1 MGYPRESGL
10 LEWPMSLLDYERR
23 FSTLRVNSGGANKS
37 PHKVAM
43 LQAVMDLVES
53 GEVAINRFY
62 FDDNLKSH
70 FTNRFQALASPSDR
84 NNPHLPFFH
93 LRSEGFWHHKVRPG
107 QHESYEQLTTATSQG
122 VINDHIDHAFLDDE
136 LFELLGNRI
145 ARELLRSALLISLDE
160 KSIRDLLQPERGGWD
175 WLECEFL
182 VNDYVAMLEKHL
194 VGASYSKAAH
204 RRALRQR
211 LNNRSEGSI
220 EYKHQNVSAVLLEL
234 GLPYIPGYK
243 PAFNYQQQLKQVVLS
258 YLAGHQKI
266 VDDVNLVADKVAE
279 EPDHSDRAWD
289 SVFDPD
295 PPERIPHVA
304 EGRPSYLAKRI
315 DFSERER
322 RNRQLGER
330 AEEFVLR
337 MEKQRLTA
345 QGRPDLAADV
355 EWSSNK
361 RGDGLGYD
369 IRSFDAAGE
378 QERFLEVKATNSGK
392 YLPFFI
398 SENERAFSNDYS
410 DAFRLYR
417 VYEFTTAPKF
427 FILPGAIEQHVHLL
441 PQNYRARF

>member
-1 MGYPRESGL
+1 
-10 LEWPMSLLDYERR
+10 MSLLDYEKR

-43 LQAVMDLVES
+43 LQAVIDLVES
-53 GEVAINRFY
+53 GEVTNNRFC
-62 FDDNLKSH
+62 FNDTLKHH
-70 FTNRFQALASPSDR
+70 FTERFQALASPSDR

-93 LRSEGFWHHKVRPG
+93 LRSEGFWHLKVRPG
-107 QHESYEQLTTATSQG
+107 QQAQYQQLTTATSQG
-122 VINDHIDHAFLDDE
+122 VIDTYIDHAFLDDE

-145 ARELLRSALLISLDE
+145 ARELLRSALLMSLDE
-160 KSIRDLLQPERGGWD
+160 KLIRDLIQPQRGGWD

-182 VNDYVAMLEKHL
+182 VNDYVTMLEKHL
-194 VGASYSKAAH
+194 VGAAYSKAAH
-204 RRALRQR
+204 RRVLQPR
-211 LNNRSEGSI
+211 LNNRSDGSI

-243 PAFNYQQQLKQVVLS
+243 PAFNYQQQLKQVVIS
-258 YLAGHQKI
+258 YLAGHQNVI
-266 VDDVNLVADKVAE
+266 DEVNLVADKVAD
-279 EPDHSDRAWD
+279 EPEYYDRGWD
-289 SVFDPD
+289 AVFDPE

-304 EGRPSYLAKRI
+304 DSKPSYLAKRI

-330 AEEFVLR
+330 AEKFVLR
-337 MEKQRLTA
+337 MEKQRLIA
-345 QGRPDLAADV
+345 EGRPDLAADV
-355 EWSSNK
+355 EWSSER

-369 IRSFDAAGE
+369 IRSFDASCD

-398 SENERAFSNDYS
+398 SENERAFSHDFS

-417 VYEFTTAPKF
+417 VYEFATAPKF
-427 FILPGAIEQHVHLL
+427 FILPGAIEQHVQLL

>member
-1 MGYPRESGL
+1 
-10 LEWPMSLLDYERR
+10 MSLLDYEKR
-23 FSTLRVNSGGANKS
+23 FATLRMNRGGANKS

-43 LQAVMDLVES
+43 LQAVMDLIEL
-53 GEVAINRFY
+53 GETKTNQFRF
-62 FDDNLKSH
+62 DENLKRQ
-70 FTNRFQALASPSDR
+70 FTKRFQELASPSDR
-84 NNPHLPFFH
+84 NNPHLPYFH
-93 LRSEGFWHHKVRPG
+93 LRSEGFWHLKVRPG
-107 QHESYEQLTTATSQG
+107 QQEQYQQLTTATSQG
-122 VINDHIDHAFLDDE
+122 VIDAHINYAFLDDE
-136 LFELLGNRI
+136 LFELLGNQI
-145 ARELLRSALLISLDE
+145 ARELLRSALLVSLDK

-182 VNDYVAMLEKHL
+182 VNDYVTMLEKHL
-194 VGASYSKAAH
+194 VGATYSKAEH
-204 RRALRQR
+204 RRALQPR

-258 YLAGHQKI
+258 YLAGHQKV

-289 SVFDPD
+289 SVFDPE

-304 EGRPSYLAKRI
+304 ENRPSYLAKRI

-337 MEKQRLTA
+337 LEKQRLTA

-355 EWSSNK
+355 EWSSK
-361 RGDGLGYD
+361 ERGDGLGFD
-369 IRSFDAAGE
+369 IRSFDAAGD

-398 SENERAFSNDYS
+398 SENERAFSNDFS

-417 VYEFTTAPKF
+417 VYEFTTAPRF
-427 FILPGAIEQHVHLL
+427 FILPGAIEQHVQLL

>member
-1 MGYPRESGL
+1 
-10 LEWPMSLLDYERR
+10 MSLLDYEKR
-23 FSTLRVNSGGANKS
+23 FSTLRLNRGGGRKS

-43 LQAVMDLVES
+43 LQAVMDLIES
-53 GEVAINRFY
+53 GQLTKNRFY
-62 FDDNLKSH
+62 FDENLKRHFTERFQTLKSH
-70 FTNRFQALASPSDR
+70 SDQ

-93 LRSEGFWHHKVRPG
+93 LQSEGFWHHKVRPG
-107 QHESYEQLTTATSQG
+107 QQEIYKQLTTATSPG
-122 VINDHIDHAFLDDE
+122 IINAHIDYAFLDDE
-136 LFELLGNRI
+136 LFELLGNQF
-145 ARELLRSALLISLDE
+145 ARELLRSALLVSLDE
-160 KSIRDLLQPERGGWD
+160 KSIHEILQPGDGKWD

-182 VNDYVAMLEKHL
+182 VNDYVTMLEKQL
-194 VGASYSKAAH
+194 AGVSYSKAAH
-204 RRALRQR
+204 RRALQPR
-211 LNNRSEGSI
+211 LNKRSEGSI

-258 YLAGHQKI
+258 YLAGHQQV
-266 VDDVNLVADKVAE
+266 VDDVNLVADKVAD
-279 EPDHSDRAWD
+279 EPEYYDLGWD
-289 SVFDPD
+289 SVFDPE

-315 DFSERER
+315 NFSERER
-322 RNRQLGER
+322 SNRQLGER

-337 MEKQRLTA
+337 MERQRLTA
-345 QGRPDLAADV
+345 QGRSDLAAEV
-355 EWSSNK
+355 EWSSK
-361 RGDGLGYD
+361 DRGDGLGFD
-369 IRSFDAAGE
+369 IRSFDSTGD

>member
-1 MGYPRESGL
+1 
-10 LEWPMSLLDYERR
+10 MSLLDYEKR
-23 FSTLRVNSGGANKS
+23 FATLRMNRGGTNKS

-43 LQAVMDLVES
+43 LQAVMDLVEL
-53 GEVAINRFY
+53 GEVSNNRFY
-62 FDDNLKSH
+62 FNDNLKGH
-70 FTNRFQALASPSDR
+70 FTKRFQTLASASDR

-93 LRSEGFWHHKVRPG
+93 LRNEGFWHLKVRPG
-107 QHESYEQLTTATSQG
+107 QQEQYQQLPTATSQG
-122 VINDHIDHAFLDDE
+122 VIDAHIDYAFLDDE

-145 ARELLRSALLISLDE
+145 ARELLRSALLTSLDD
-160 KSIRDLLQPERGGWD
+160 KSILDLLQPERGGWD

-182 VNDYVAMLEKHL
+182 VNDYVTMLEKHL
-194 VGASYSKAAH
+194 VGASYSKAAY
-204 RRALRQR
+204 RRALQLR

-258 YLAGHQKI
+258 YLAGHQKVI
-266 VDDVNLVADKVAE
+266 DDVNLVADKIAD
-279 EPDHSDRAWD
+279 EPEYYDRGWD
-289 SVFDPD
+289 SAFDPE

-304 EGRPSYLAKRI
+304 ENRPSYLAKHI

-322 RNRQLGER
+322 RNRQLGEC

-337 MEKQRLTA
+337 MERQRLTA
-345 QGRPDLAADV
+345 QGRPDLAAEV
-355 EWSSNK
+355 EWSSK
-361 RGDGLGYD
+361 ERGDGLGFD
-369 IRSFDAAGE
+369 IRSFDSTGD

-398 SENERAFSNDYS
+398 SENERAFSNDFS

-417 VYEFTTAPKF
+417 VYEFTIAPRF

>member
-1 MGYPRESGL
+1 
-10 LEWPMSLLDYERR
+10 MSLLDYEKR
-23 FSTLRVNSGGANKS
+23 FSTLRLNRRGGKKS

-43 LQAVMDLVES
+43 LQAVMDLIES
-53 GEVAINRFY
+53 GQITNNRFY
-62 FDDNLKSH
+62 FDEPLKNH
-70 FTNRFQALASPSDR
+70 FTERFQALKSHSDH

-93 LRSEGFWHHKVRPG
+93 LQSEGFWHHKVRPG
-107 QHESYEQLTTATSQG
+107 QQEIYKQLTTATSPG
-122 VINDHIDHAFLDDE
+122 VINAHIDYAFLDDE
-136 LFELLGNRI
+136 LFELLGNQF
-145 ARELLRSALLISLDE
+145 ARELRRSALLVSLDE
-160 KSIRDLLQPERGGWD
+160 KSIHEILQPGDGKWD

-182 VNDYVAMLEKHL
+182 VNDYVTMLEKQL
-194 VGASYSKAAH
+194 AGASFSKSAH
-204 RRALRQR
+204 RRALQPR

-258 YLAGHQKI
+258 YLAGHQQV
-266 VDDVNLVADKVAE
+266 VDDVNLVADKIAD
-279 EPDHSDRAWD
+279 EPEYYDLGWD
-289 SVFDPD
+289 SVFDPE

-315 DFSERER
+315 NFSERER
-322 RNRQLGER
+322 SNRQLGER

-337 MEKQRLTA
+337 MERQRLTA
-345 QGRPDLAADV
+345 QGRSDLAAEV
-355 EWSSNK
+355 EWSSK
-361 RGDGLGYD
+361 DRGDGLGFD
-369 IRSFDAAGE
+369 IRSFDAAGD

>member
-1 MGYPRESGL
+1 
-10 LEWPMSLLDYERR
+10 MSLLDYEKR
-23 FSTLRVNSGGANKS
+23 FATLRVNRGGSNKS

-53 GEVAINRFY
+53 GEVTNNRFY
-62 FDDNLKSH
+62 FDDDFKRH
-70 FTNRFQALASPSDR
+70 FTERFRTLASPSDR

-93 LRSEGFWHHKVRPG
+93 LRSERFWHHKIRPG
-107 QHESYEQLTTATSQG
+107 QQEPYEKLTTSTSQA
-122 VINDHIDHAFLDDE
+122 VIDAHIDHAFLDDE
-136 LFELLGNRI
+136 LFELLGNQF
-145 ARELLRSALLISLDE
+145 ARELLRSALLTSLDE

-182 VNDYVAMLEKHL
+182 VSDYVSMLEKHL
-194 VGASYSKAAH
+194 VGVSYRKAAH
-204 RRALRQR
+204 RRALQPR
-211 LNNRSEGSI
+211 LNARSEGSI

-258 YLAGHQKI
+258 YLAGHQNI
-266 VDDVNLVADKVAE
+266 VDEVNLVADKVVD
-279 EPDHSDRAWD
+279 EPEHRDWAWD
-289 SVFDPD
+289 AVFDPEL
-295 PPERIPHVA
+295 PERIPHVA

-330 AEEFVLR
+330 AEAFVLR
-337 MEKQRLTA
+337 MERQRLTS
-345 QGRPDLAADV
+345 QGRPDLAAEV
-355 EWSSNK
+355 EWSSDV

-369 IRSFDAAGE
+369 IRSFDASGD

-417 VYEFTTAPKF
+417 VYEFTKAPKF
-427 FILPGAIEQHVHLL
+427 FILPGAIEQHVQLL

>member
-1 MGYPRESGL
+1 
-10 LEWPMSLLDYERR
+10 MSLLDYEKR
-23 FSTLRVNSGGANKS
+23 FATLRMNRGGTNKS

-53 GEVAINRFY
+53 GEVSNNRVY
-62 FDDNLKSH
+62 FNDNLKIH
-70 FTNRFQALASPSDR
+70 FTKRFQQLASPSDR
-84 NNPHLPFFH
+84 NNPHLPYFH
-93 LRSEGFWHHKVRPG
+93 LRSEGFWHLKVRPG
-107 QHESYEQLTTATSQG
+107 QQQQYQQLTTATSQG
-122 VINDHIDHAFLDDE
+122 VIDAHIDYAFLDDE

-145 ARELLRSALLISLDE
+145 ARELLRAALLTSLDE

-204 RRALRQR
+204 RRALQPH

-258 YLAGHQKI
+258 YLAGHQKVI
-266 VDDVNLVADKVAE
+266 DDVNLVADKVAD
-279 EPDHSDRAWD
+279 EPEYYDLGWD
-289 SVFDPD
+289 SVFDPE

-304 EGRPSYLAKRI
+304 ESRPSYLAKRI

-337 MEKQRLTA
+337 MERQRLTA
-345 QGRPDLAADV
+345 QGRSDLAAEV
-355 EWSSNK
+355 EWSSK
-361 RGDGLGYD
+361 DRGDGLGFD
-369 IRSFDAAGE
+369 IRSFDQTGD

-398 SENERAFSNDYS
+398 SENERAFSNDFS

-417 VYEFTTAPKF
+417 VYEFTTAPRF
-427 FILPGAIEQHVHLL
+427 FILPGAIEQHVQLL

>member
-1 MGYPRESGL
+1 
-10 LEWPMSLLDYERR
+10 MSLLDYEKR
-23 FSTLRVNSGGANKS
+23 FSTLRLNSGRANKS

-43 LQAVMDLVES
+43 LQAVMDLIES
-53 GEVAINRFY
+53 GEIKTNQFRF
-62 FDDNLKSH
+62 DEKLKRQ
-70 FTNRFQALASPSDR
+70 FTKRFQPLATTNDR

-93 LRSEGFWHHKVRPG
+93 LRSEGFWHHKIKPG
-107 QHESYEQLTTATSQG
+107 QHESYEQLTKATSPG
-122 VINDHIDHAFLDDE
+122 VINAHIDHAYLDDE
-136 LFELLGNRI
+136 LFELLSNQI
-145 ARELLRSALLISLDE
+145 ARELLRSALLNSLDE
-160 KSIRDLLQPERGGWD
+160 RSIRDLLKPERGGWD

-182 VNDYVAMLEKHL
+182 VNDYVTMLEKHT
-194 VGASYSKAAH
+194 VGAPYSKAEH
-204 RRALRQR
+204 RRALQRR

-258 YLAGHQKI
+258 YLAGHQKV
-266 VDDVNLVADKVAE
+266 VDDVNLGADKVAE
-279 EPDHSDRAWD
+279 EQGYYERGWD
-289 SVFDPD
+289 SVFDPE
-295 PPERIPHVA
+295 PPERIPHIA

-345 QGRPDLAADV
+345 QGRPDLAAAV
-355 EWSSNK
+355 EWSSK
-361 RGDGLGYD
+361 ERGDGLGFD
-369 IRSFDAAGE
+369 IRSFDSTGD

-398 SENERAFSNDYS
+398 SENERAFSNDFS

-417 VYEFTTAPKF
+417 VYEFNTAPRF
-427 FILPGAIEQHVHLL
+427 FILPGAIEQHVQLL
-441 PQNYRARF
+441 PQSYRARF

>member
-1 MGYPRESGL
+1 MGRPGESGL
-10 LEWPMSLLDYERR
+10 LERTLSLIEYEKR
-23 FSTLRVNSGGANKS
+23 FAKLRVNRGGANKS

-43 LQAVMDLVES
+43 LQAVMDLIELD
-53 GEVAINRFY
+53 EIKTNQFRF
-62 FDDNLKSH
+62 DEDLKRQ
-70 FTNRFQALASPSDR
+70 FTKRFQPLATSKDR

-93 LRSEGFWHHKVRPG
+93 LRSEGFWHHKIRPG
-107 QHESYEQLTTATSQG
+107 QHERYKQLTTATSQG
-122 VINDHIDHAFLDDE
+122 AIDACIDYAFMDDE
-136 LFELLGNRI
+136 LFELLGNQVV
-145 ARELLRSALLISLDE
+145 RELLRSSLLANLDE
-160 KSIRDLLQPERGGWD
+160 KLIRDLIAPERGGWD

-182 VNDYVAMLEKHL
+182 VNDYVTMLEKHL
-194 VGASYSKAAH
+194 VGATYSKAAH
-204 RRALRQR
+204 RRALQPR

-258 YLAGHQKI
+258 YLAGHQQV
-266 VDDVNLVADKVAE
+266 VDDVNIIADKVADE
-279 EPDHSDRAWD
+279 QESYDLGWD
-289 SVFDPD
+289 SVFDPE

-304 EGRPSYLAKRI
+304 EVRPSYLAKRI

-345 QGRPDLAADV
+345 EGRPDLAADV
-355 EWSSNK
+355 EWSSK
-361 RGDGLGYD
+361 ERGDGLGFD
-369 IRSFDAAGE
+369 IRSFDAVGD

-398 SENERAFSNDYS
+398 SENERAFSNDYA

-417 VYEFTTAPKF
+417 VYEFANAPRF

>member
-1 MGYPRESGL
+1 
-10 LEWPMSLLDYERR
+10 MSLLDYEKR

-43 LQAVMDLVES
+43 LQAVIDLVES
-53 GEVAINRFY
+53 GEVTNNRFY
-62 FDDNLKSH
+62 FDDNLKSY
-70 FTNRFQALASPSDR
+70 FTQRFQELASSSDR
-84 NNPHLPFFH
+84 NNPHLPYFH
-93 LRSEGFWHHKVRPG
+93 LRSEGFWHLKVRPG
-107 QHESYEQLTTATSQG
+107 QHDSYEQLKTATSPG
-122 VINDHIDHAFLDDE
+122 VINTHIDHAYLDDE
-136 LFELLGNRI
+136 LFELLGNQI
-145 ARELLRSALLISLDE
+145 ARELLRSALLTSLDE
-160 KSIRDLLQPERGGWD
+160 KSIRDLLQTERGGWD

-182 VNDYVAMLEKHL
+182 VNDYVTMLEKHL

-204 RRALRQR
+204 RRALQPR

-234 GLPYIPGYK
+234 ELPYIPGYK

-266 VDDVNLVADKVAE
+266 IDDVTVVADNVAD
-279 EPDHSDRAWD
+279 EPEYYDLDWD
-289 SVFDPD
+289 SVFDPE
-295 PPERIPHVA
+295 PPECIPHVA

-315 DFSERER
+315 GFSERER

-345 QGRPDLAADV
+345 QGRSDLAAEV
-355 EWSSNK
+355 EWSSK
-361 RGDGLGYD
+361 KHGDGLGFD
-369 IRSFDAAGE
+369 IRSFDATGD

-398 SENERAFSNDYS
+398 SENERAFSNDFS

-417 VYEFTTAPKF
+417 VYEFTNSPRF

>member
-1 MGYPRESGL
+1 
-10 LEWPMSLLDYERR
+10 MSLLDYEER
-23 FSTLRVNSGGANKS
+23 FSRLRVNSGGANKS

-43 LQAVMDLVES
+43 LQAVIDLVES
-53 GEVAINRFY
+53 GEVANNRFY
-62 FDDNLKSH
+62 FDDSLRSQ
-70 FTNRFQALASPSDR
+70 FTRRFQALASPSDR
-84 NNPHLPFFH
+84 NNPHLPYFH
-93 LRSEGFWHHKVRPG
+93 LRSEGFWHLKVRPG
-107 QHESYEQLTTATSQG
+107 QHDSYEQLTTASSPG
-122 VINDHIDHAFLDDE
+122 VIKAHIDYASLDDE
-136 LFELLGNRI
+136 LFELLGNQI

-160 KSIRDLLQPERGGWD
+160 NSIRDLLQPERGGWD

-182 VNDYVAMLEKHL
+182 VSDYVTMLEKHL
-194 VGASYSKAAH
+194 VGEQYSKAKH
-204 RRALRQR
+204 RRALLPR

-258 YLAGHQKI
+258 YLAGHQQV
-266 VDDVNLVADKVAE
+266 VDDVNMVADKVADE
-279 EPDHSDRAWD
+279 QGTYDLGWD
-289 SVFDPD
+289 SVFDPE

-304 EGRPSYLAKRI
+304 EVRPSYLAKRL

-322 RNRQLGER
+322 RNRHLGER

-337 MEKQRLTA
+337 MEKQRLTSE
-345 QGRPDLAADV
+345 GRPDLAADV
-355 EWSSNK
+355 EWSSRE
-361 RGDGLGYD
+361 RGDGLGFD
-369 IRSFDAAGE
+369 IRSFDAVGD

-398 SENERAFSNDYS
+398 SENERAFSNEYS

-417 VYEFTTAPKF
+417 VYEFTSAPKF

>member
-1 MGYPRESGL
+1 
-10 LEWPMSLLDYERR
+10 MSLLDYEKR
-23 FSTLRVNSGGANKS
+23 FATLRMNRGGTNKS

-43 LQAVMDLVES
+43 LQAVMDLVDS
-53 GEVAINRFY
+53 GEVTNNRFC
-62 FDDNLKSH
+62 FNDNLKSH
-70 FTNRFQALASPSDR
+70 FTKRFQTLASPSDR

-93 LRSEGFWHHKVRPG
+93 LRSEGFWQLKVRPG
-107 QHESYEQLTTATSQG
+107 QQEQYKQLTTATSQG
-122 VINDHIDHAFLDDE
+122 VIDAHIDYAFLDDE

-145 ARELLRSALLISLDE
+145 ARELLRAALLTSLDE

-204 RRALRQR
+204 RRALEPH

-258 YLAGHQKI
+258 YLAGHQKV
-266 VDDVNLVADKVAE
+266 VDDVNLVADKVADE
-279 EPDHSDRAWD
+279 AGYYDRGWD
-289 SVFDPD
+289 SAFDPE

-355 EWSSNK
+355 EWSSRE

-369 IRSFDAAGE
+369 IRSFDPDGD

-398 SENERAFSNDYS
+398 SENERAFSNDFS

-417 VYEFTTAPKF
+417 VYEFTTAPRF
-427 FILPGAIEQHVHLL
+427 FILPGAIEQHVQLL

>member
-1 MGYPRESGL
+1 
-10 LEWPMSLLDYERR
+10 MSLLDYEKR
-23 FSTLRVNSGGANKS
+23 FSTLRVNSGGAGKS

-43 LQAVMDLVES
+43 LQAVIDLVES
-53 GEVAINRFY
+53 GEATNNRFY
-62 FDDNLKSH
+62 FNDTLKH
-70 FTNRFQALASPSDR
+70 RFTERFQELASPSDR

-93 LRSEGFWHHKVRPG
+93 LRSEGFWHLKVRPG
-107 QHESYEQLTTATSQG
+107 QQVQYQQLTTATSQG
-122 VINDHIDHAFLDDE
+122 VIDACIDHAFLDDE

-145 ARELLRSALLISLDE
+145 ARELLRSALLMSLDE
-160 KSIRDLLQPERGGWD
+160 KLIRDLIQPQRGGWD

-182 VNDYVAMLEKHL
+182 VNDYVTMLEKHL
-194 VGASYSKAAH
+194 VGAAYSKAAH
-204 RRALRQR
+204 RRALQPH
-211 LNNRSEGSI
+211 LNNRSDGSI

-258 YLAGHQKI
+258 YLAGHQNVI
-266 VDDVNLVADKVAE
+266 DEVNLVADKVAD
-279 EPDHSDRAWD
+279 EPEHYDRGWD
-289 SVFDPD
+289 AVFDPE
-295 PPERIPHVA
+295 PPECIPHVA
-304 EGRPSYLAKRI
+304 DSKPSYLAKRI

-330 AEEFVLR
+330 AEKFVLR
-337 MEKQRLTA
+337 MEKQRLIA
-345 QGRPDLAADV
+345 EGRPDLAADV
-355 EWSSNK
+355 EWSSER

-369 IRSFDAAGE
+369 IRSFDASCD

-398 SENERAFSNDYS
+398 SENERAFSNDFS

-427 FILPGAIEQHVHLL
+427 FILPGAIEQHVQLL

>member
-1 MGYPRESGL
+1 
-10 LEWPMSLLDYERR
+10 MSLLDYEKR
-23 FSTLRVNSGGANKS
+23 FSTLRLNSGGANKS

-43 LQAVMDLVES
+43 LQAVMDLIES
-53 GEVAINRFY
+53 GETKTNQFRF
-62 FDDNLKSH
+62 DEKLKSQ
-70 FTNRFQALASPSDR
+70 FTKRFQPLATSNDR

-93 LRSEGFWHHKVRPG
+93 LRSEGFWHHKIKPG
-107 QHESYEQLTTATSQG
+107 QHGSYEQLTKATSPG
-122 VINDHIDHAFLDDE
+122 VVNNHIDHAYLDDE
-136 LFELLGNRI
+136 LFELLGNQI
-145 ARELLRSALLISLDE
+145 ARELLRSALLKSLDE
-160 KSIRDLLQPERGGWD
+160 KSIRDLLKPERGGWD

-182 VNDYVAMLEKHL
+182 VNDYVTMLEKQL
-194 VGASYSKAAH
+194 VGAPYSKAAH
-204 RRALRQR
+204 RRALLPR

-258 YLAGHQKI
+258 YLAGHQQI
-266 VDDVNLVADKVAE
+266 VDEVNLVADKVADE
-279 EPDHSDRAWD
+279 AEYYDLGWD
-289 SVFDPD
+289 SVFDPE

-322 RNRQLGER
+322 RNQHLGER

-345 QGRPDLAADV
+345 QGRRDLAADV
-355 EWSSNK
+355 EWASK
-361 RGDGLGYD
+361 ERGDGLGFD
-369 IRSFDAAGE
+369 IRSFDADGD

-392 YLPFFI
+392 YLPFFV

-417 VYEFTTAPKF
+417 VYEFTTAPRF
-427 FILPGAIEQHVHLL
+427 FVLPGSIEQHVHLL
-441 PQNYRARF
+441 PQSYKARF

>member
-1 MGYPRESGL
+1 
-10 LEWPMSLLDYERR
+10 MSLLDYEKR
-23 FSTLRVNSGGANKS
+23 FATLRMNRGGTNKS

-53 GEVAINRFY
+53 GEVASNRFY
-62 FDDNLKSH
+62 FNDTLKSH
-70 FTNRFQALASPSDR
+70 FTKRFQTLASPSDR
-84 NNPHLPFFH
+84 NNPHLPYFH
-93 LRSEGFWHHKVRPG
+93 LRSEGFWHLKIRPG
-107 QHESYEQLTTATSQG
+107 QHDSYEQLNTATSPG
-122 VINDHIDHAFLDDE
+122 VINAHIDHAYLDDE

-145 ARELLRSALLISLDE
+145 ARELLRSALLTSLDE
-160 KSIRDLLQPERGGWD
+160 QSIRDLLQPERGGWD

-194 VGASYSKAAH
+194 VGATYSKAAH
-204 RRALRQR
+204 RRALQPH

-258 YLAGHQKI
+258 YLAGHQKVI
-266 VDDVNLVADKVAE
+266 DDVNLVADKVAD
-279 EPDHSDRAWD
+279 EPEYYDLGWD
-289 SVFDPD
+289 SVFDPE

-304 EGRPSYLAKRI
+304 ESRPSYLAKRI

-337 MEKQRLTA
+337 MERQRLTA
-345 QGRPDLAADV
+345 QGRSDLAAEV
-355 EWSSNK
+355 EWSSK
-361 RGDGLGYD
+361 DRGDGLGFD
-369 IRSFDAAGE
+369 IRSFDQTGD

-398 SENERAFSNDYS
+398 SENERAFSNDFS

-417 VYEFTTAPKF
+417 VYEFTTAPRF
-427 FILPGAIEQHVHLL
+427 FILPGAIEQHVQLL

>member
-1 MGYPRESGL
+1 
-10 LEWPMSLLDYERR
+10 MSLLDYEKR

-53 GEVAINRFY
+53 GEVTNNRFY

-70 FTNRFQALASPSDR
+70 FTKRFQALASSSDR
-84 NNPHLPFFH
+84 DNPHLPFFH
-93 LRSEGFWHHKVRPG
+93 LRSEGFWHHKIRPG
-107 QHESYEQLTTATSQG
+107 QQKPYQQLTTATSQG
-122 VINDHIDHAFLDDE
+122 AIDAHIDYAFLDDE

-145 ARELLRSALLISLDE
+145 ARELLRSALLTNLDE

-182 VNDYVAMLEKHL
+182 VNDYVTMLEKHL

-204 RRALRQR
+204 RRALQPR
-211 LNNRSEGSI
+211 LNNRTDGSI

-258 YLAGHQKI
+258 YLAGHQKV
-266 VDDVNLVADKVAE
+266 VDDVNQVADKIAD
-279 EPDHSDRAWD
+279 EPEYYDRGWD
-289 SVFDPD
+289 SVFDPE

-304 EGRPSYLAKRI
+304 EGRPSYLAKHI

-337 MEKQRLTA
+337 MERQRLTG
-345 QGRPDLAADV
+345 QGRPDLAAEV
-355 EWSSNK
+355 EWSSK
-361 RGDGLGYD
+361 ERGDGLGFD
-369 IRSFDAAGE
+369 IRSFDSTGD

-410 DAFRLYR
+410 DAYRLYR
-417 VYEFTTAPKF
+417 VYEFTTAPRF